1 MIRVKGP
8 LSRVVSMVNLHYTS
22 WNRNR
27 PGRSQTM
34 HRTFRTALSGDLLK
48 SLVVIGVVGLLPV
61 LPATA
66 QMFSISDY
74 NSGEPIEVSADSL
87 DVDSES
93 RDVTLY
99 GSVQVMQ
106 GELTVRADTMVV
118 HYNDDGDGNRVESI
132 RANGDVV
139 VLTDDGTAHGDA
151 GLWSVAS
158 GIVILEQNVRLV
170 NDDAVLTG
178 TKVTLDLASGQ
189 VNIVGGEERVN
200 ILLSAVDE
208 GDQ

>member
-1 MIRVKGP
+1 MLRRSGQEHP
-8 LSRVVSMVNLHYTS
+8 AATEQ
-22 WNRNR
+22 R
-27 PGRSQTM
+27 PFAGCQKTPPMSK
-34 HRTFRTALSGDLLK
+34 LP
-48 SLVVIGVVGLLPV
+48 SLVVVGVVGLLAV
-61 LPATA
+61 LPAAA
-66 QMFSISDY
+66 QMLSVSQYD
-74 NSGEPIEVSADSL
+74 SGEPIEVSADSL

-93 RDVTLY
+93 RDVTLH
-99 GSVQVMQ
+99 GNVQVVQ
-106 GELTVRADTMVV
+106 GGLTVRADTMVV
-118 HYNDDGDGNRVESI
+118 HYSDSADSNRVKSI
-132 RANGDVV
+132 QATGDVV

-158 GIVILEQNVRLV
+158 GVVVLEENVRLV

>member
-1 MIRVKGP
+1 MNK
-8 LSRVVSMVNLHYTS
+8 LAS
-22 WNRNR
+22 
-27 PGRSQTM
+27 
-34 HRTFRTALSGDLLK
+34 F
-48 SLVVIGVVGLLPV
+48 VVIGVLGLLPV

-93 RDVTLY
+93 RDVTLN
-99 GSVQVMQ
+99 GSVQVIQ

-118 HYNDDGDGNRVESI
+118 HYDDDGDGNRVESI

-139 VLTDDGTAHGDA
+139 VLTDDGTAHGES
-151 GLWSVAS
+151 GLWSVVA
-158 GIVILEQNVRLV
+158 GVVVLEENVRLV

-178 TKVTLDLASGQ
+178 TKVTLDLKNGQ

-200 ILLSAVDE
+200 ILLSAVEE

>member
-1 MIRVKGP
+1 MNK
-8 LSRVVSMVNLHYTS
+8 LE
-22 WNRNR
+22 
-27 PGRSQTM
+27 
-34 HRTFRTALSGDLLK
+34 
-48 SLVVIGVVGLLPV
+48 SLVIICVLGFLPV
-61 LPATA
+61 LPAAA
-66 QMFSISDY
+66 QMFSIKDY

-87 DVDSES
+87 DVDAES
-93 RDVTLY
+93 RDVTLS

-118 HYNDDGDGNRVESI
+118 HYGDDGGGNRVESI
-132 RANGDVV
+132 QAQGTVV
-139 VLTDDGTAHGDA
+139 VLTDDGTAHGDT
-151 GLWSVAS
+151 GLWSVGA
-158 GIVILEQNVRLV
+158 GVVVLEENVRLV

-178 TKVTLDLASGQ
+178 RKVTLDLASGQ

>member
-1 MIRVKGP
+1 MNK
-8 LSRVVSMVNLHYTS
+8 LE
-22 WNRNR
+22 
-27 PGRSQTM
+27 
-34 HRTFRTALSGDLLK
+34 
-48 SLVVIGVVGLLPV
+48 SLAVIGVLGLLPV
-61 LPATA
+61 LPAAA
-66 QMFSISDY
+66 QMFSISEY

-93 RDVTLY
+93 RDVTLN

-118 HYNDDGDGNRVESI
+118 RYDDDGNGNRVESI

-158 GIVILEQNVRLV
+158 GVVILEDNVRLV
-170 NDDAVLTG
+170 SDDAVLTG
-178 TKVTLDLASGQ
+178 TKVTLDLKNGQ
-189 VNIVGGEERVN
+189 VNIIGGEERVN